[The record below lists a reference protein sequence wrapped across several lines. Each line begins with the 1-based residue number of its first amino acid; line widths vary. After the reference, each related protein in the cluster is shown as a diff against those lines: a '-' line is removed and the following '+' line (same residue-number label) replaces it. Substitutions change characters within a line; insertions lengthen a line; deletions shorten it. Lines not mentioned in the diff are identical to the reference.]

1 MSQLV
6 LLFCFMNYLH
16 YVYTNLRA
24 TGGSAEQPLLGR
36 SEKALNQ
43 PKPHP
48 SDRTVWGCYVI
59 SSDRLMGFALRRL
72 PTGRPSKGPRII
84 GFNLM

>member
-1 MSQLV
+1 M
-6 LLFCFMNYLH
+6 YI
-16 YVYTNLRA
+16 YTNLLSIRA
-24 TGGSAEQPLLGR
+24 TGGSTEQPLLGP
-36 SEKALNQ
+36 SEKTLNQ

-48 SDRTVWGCYVI
+48 SDRTVWRCYVI

-72 PTGRPSKGPRII
+72 PTGRPSKGPQII